1 MSAPTSPL
9 QSGLFRRSRLSFVGA
24 DLGRSVGLIV
34 LLVAGF
40 LVFASLSPDFATES
54 NLLTM
59 ARLDTENGLIAIGMA
74 VVIASGG
81 IDLSVGA
88 VLGLSSVLVG
98 YSYGHGAPLIVAIV
112 VGLVGGLVCGLVNGA
127 LVVVLRLNPLLVTL
141 GTLALFRGL
150 ALGISGGAGYS
161 GFPSSFDYVGQS
173 YIGVVPTQAIA
184 WLVLIIGFAV
194 LTVMTPW
201 GRRVLAV
208 GINDKAARLT
218 GIGVDRVRLLVYGVS
233 GLLAGIA
240 SIIYSSRVFSTRGD
254 AGNGLELLAIA
265 AVVVGGASIRGGEI
279 SILRTTLAVIALGMI
294 PNGFVLAGIDTNWQY
309 VTIGVVMIVAV
320 VINEIPFFTP
330 RALRLG
336 AA

>member
-1 MSAPTSPL
+1 M
-9 QSGLFRRSRLSFVGA
+9 RSRLRLVGA
-24 DLGRSVGLIV
+24 DIERSGGLLV
-34 LLVAGF
+34 LLVVGF
-40 LVFASLSPDFATES
+40 LVFRGLSSDFATES

-59 ARLDTENGLIAIGMA
+59 ARLDTENGIIAIGMA
-74 VVIASGG
+74 VVVASGG

-88 VLGLSSVLVG
+88 ILALSSVLVG
-98 YSYGHGAPLIVAIV
+98 YAYSHGTPLALAVAI
-112 VGLVGGLVCGLVNGA
+112 GLVGGLVCGVVNGA

-173 YIGVVPTQAIA
+173 YVGVVPTQAIA
-184 WLVLIIGFAV
+184 WLALVVGFAV
-194 LTVMTPW
+194 LTVRTAW
-201 GRRVLAV
+201 GRRVRAV
-208 GINDKAARLT
+208 GINDNAARLA
-218 GIGVDRVRLLVYGVS
+218 GISVGQVRLVVYGVS
-233 GLLAGIA
+233 GLLAGVA

-309 VTIGVVMIVAV
+309 LTIGAVMIVAV
-320 VINEIPFFTP
+320 VLDEVPFLRV
-330 RALRLG
+330 RAARTV

>member
-1 MSAPTSPL
+1 M
-9 QSGLFRRSRLSFVGA
+9 RSRLRLVGA
-24 DLGRSVGLIV
+24 DIERSGGLLV
-34 LLVAGF
+34 LLVVGF
-40 LVFASLSPDFATES
+40 LVFRGLSSDFATES

-59 ARLDTENGLIAIGMA
+59 ARLDTENGIIAIGMA

-88 VLGLSSVLVG
+88 ILALSSVLVG
-98 YSYGHGAPLIVAIV
+98 YAYSHGTPLALAVAI
-112 VGLVGGLVCGLVNGA
+112 GLVGGLVCGVVNGA

-173 YIGVVPTQAIA
+173 YVGVVPTQAIA
-184 WLVLIIGFAV
+184 WLALVVGFAV
-194 LTVMTPW
+194 LTVRTAW
-201 GRRVLAV
+201 GRRVRAV
-208 GINDKAARLT
+208 GINDNAARLA
-218 GIGVDRVRLLVYGVS
+218 GIGVGQVRLVVYGVS
-233 GLLAGIA
+233 GLLAGVA

-309 VTIGVVMIVAV
+309 VTIGAVMIVAV
-320 VINEIPFFTP
+320 VLDEVPFLRV
-330 RALRLG
+330 RAARTV

>member
-1 MSAPTSPL
+1 M
-9 QSGLFRRSRLSFVGA
+9 RSRLRLVGA
-24 DLGRSVGLIV
+24 DIERSGGLLV
-34 LLVAGF
+34 LLVVGF
-40 LVFASLSPDFATES
+40 LVFRGLSSDFATES

-59 ARLDTENGLIAIGMA
+59 ARLDTENGIIAIGMA

-88 VLGLSSVLVG
+88 ILALSSVLVG
-98 YSYGHGAPLIVAIV
+98 YAYSHGTPLALAVAI
-112 VGLVGGLVCGLVNGA
+112 GLVGGLVCGVVNGA

-173 YIGVVPTQAIA
+173 YVGVVPTQAIA
-184 WLVLIIGFAV
+184 WLALVVGFAV
-194 LTVMTPW
+194 LTVRTAW
-201 GRRVLAV
+201 GRRVRAV
-208 GINDKAARLT
+208 GINDNAARLA
-218 GIGVDRVRLLVYGVS
+218 GISVGQVRLVVYGVS
-233 GLLAGIA
+233 GLLAGVA

-309 VTIGVVMIVAV
+309 VTIGAVMIVAV
-320 VINEIPFFTP
+320 VLDEVPFLRV
-330 RALRLG
+330 RAARTV